1 MGLRLL
7 GPLEFWFDGSALDL
21 GGSRQQVVLAMLGLN
36 ANRVT
41 PVDRLIDAVWHT
53 EPPAT
58 ARAQVQICVSG
69 LRKVLHSAHTP
80 AHIRTRT
87 PGYVLEI
94 PGAELDTAEFAE
106 LVEAARAHVRE
117 DRGPQAVATLRQ
129 ALGLWRG
136 PALAGVQSETVVAE
150 AMPLESERL
159 AAVMEHA
166 RLGLELGR
174 HDELV
179 GELAAL
185 VDEHPLRE
193 RLHEYLMLALYRSG
207 RQAEALAAGRRVRA
221 TLVDE
226 LGIEPG
232 ERLQQLEKA
241 ILDHDPDLDLRK
253 TAPRP
258 ARAAEPAPAGPRPP
272 RRLPASIGDFT
283 GREAQLTEIREALAS
298 PAATPYGTRIVAISG
313 KGGVGKSALAIRAAH
328 ELREAYPD
336 GHLYGDLAGPSD
348 RPSALL
354 ARFLRALGVE
364 GAAIP
369 ADPEERADLYRGRLA
384 GKRVLIVLDGATAED
399 QVMPL
404 LPAGSSAAVL
414 VTGRSPLA
422 GLPGVHQL
430 HLDVLDTE
438 PSLAMLGNII
448 GEHRVLAER
457 DTAAELVDL
466 CGRLPLALRIA
477 AARLASRPKWR
488 LARLVGRLHNRA
500 RRLDELS
507 YHGLALRSSI
517 EVSYRAL
524 PAPAKRLLRLF
535 ALTTTP
541 DVPDWSAAA
550 LLGAEPRHANEV
562 LETLVEA
569 QLVDMW
575 PRPGQQPHVLLPDL
589 IRAYAAERLAATETD
604 ADRAAAVQRLLG
616 AWLGR
621 AEQARRQEYGG
632 DYVVVHG
639 TAPRWPA
646 AGDLATDDPIGWLD
660 SERPGLVAAVGL
672 AADHGLDETCWDLAL
687 TASTLFEVRGYL
699 DDWQETA
706 ARALAVTTR
715 TGNRRGQAA
724 MHYTLGELRLFQG
737 RLPEAEKCF
746 GVALENFREV
756 GDEHG
761 SALALR
767 DAATVDGLRSREPEM
782 LVKYDAALATM
793 SVVGDPVGR
802 AQILRNLAKA
812 HLDAGDTDGAH
823 GLLRTALAC
832 CERVGYLRGEAQV
845 LVRFAEYHLCVN
857 DVEQAHQALNRV
869 LLIVRDAGDRLWEAA
884 ALYRLGL
891 VRERTGRL
899 DNADMTLR
907 HALSLARRYGAGLV
921 EGQALHALGG
931 IDLARGNTAAG
942 ATHVTEAC
950 RVFDE
955 LGSTLW
961 LAKSLILLSD
971 VDNGLGRTAEARK
984 EIEQAA
990 ALVDG
995 VESAEAERVR
1005 VELAALR
1012 ISMGS
1017 ADRS

>member
-7 GPLEFWFDGSALDL
+7 GPLEFWFDGDALDL

-41 PVDRLIDAVWHT
+41 PIDRLIDAVWHT
-53 EPPAT
+53 APPAT

-69 LRKVLHSAHTP
+69 LRKVLHNAH
-80 AHIRTRT
+80 ALARIRTRS

-94 PGAELDTAEFAE
+94 PGAELDTVEFTE
-106 LVEAARAHVRE
+106 LVETARAHARE
-117 DRGPQAVATLRQ
+117 DRKPQAMATLRR

-136 PALAGVQSETVVAE
+136 PALAGVQSEAAVQE
-150 AMPLESERL
+150 ALSLESERL
-159 AAVMEHA
+159 TAIMEHV

-174 HDELV
+174 HEELI

-185 VDEHPLRE
+185 VEEYPLRE
-193 RLHEYLMLALYRSG
+193 RLHEHLMLALYRSG

-221 TLVDE
+221 TLVNE

-232 ERLQQLEKA
+232 ERLQRLEKA
-241 ILDHDPDLDLRK
+241 ILDHDPNLDLRR
-253 TAPRP
+253 TEPSAAPVR
-258 ARAAEPAPAGPRPP
+258 EPAPAGHRPP

-283 GREAQLTEIREALAS
+283 GREAQLTEIREVLAS

-313 KGGVGKSALAIRAAH
+313 KGGVGKSTLAIRAAH

-336 GHLYGDLAGPSD
+336 GHLYGDLAGPGD

-354 ARFLRALGVE
+354 ARFLRALGVD

-384 GKRVLIVLDGATAED
+384 GKRVLIVLDDATAED

-404 LPAGSSAAVL
+404 LPAGSTAAVL
-414 VTGRSPLA
+414 VTGRRPLA

-430 HLDVLDTE
+430 HLDVFDAE

-457 DTAAELVDL
+457 DTAVELVDL

-524 PAPAKRLLRLF
+524 PAPAKRLFRLC

-541 DVPDWSAAA
+541 DFPDWTAAA
-550 LLGAEPRHANEV
+550 LLGAEPRQANDV

-569 QLVDMW
+569 QLVDVW
-575 PRPGQQPHVLLPDL
+575 SYPGQQPRVWLHDL
-589 IRAYAAERLAATETD
+589 IRAYAAERLAATETE

-616 AWLGR
+616 AWLVR
-621 AEQARRQEYGG
+621 VEQAHRLEYGG
-632 DYVVVHG
+632 DYTVVHG
-639 TAPRWPA
+639 KAPRWRA

-660 SERPGLVAAVGL
+660 SERQGLVAAVDL
-672 AADHGLDETCWDLAL
+672 AADHGFDEMCWDLAL
-687 TASTLFEVRGYL
+687 TASALFEVRGYFE
-699 DDWQETA
+699 DWQETA

-715 TGNRRGQAA
+715 AGNRRGQAA
-724 MHYTLGELRLFQG
+724 MHYTLGAMRLFQG
-737 RLPEAEKCF
+737 RLREAEECF
-746 GVALENFREV
+746 DTALETFREV
-756 GDEHG
+756 GDEQG

-767 DAATVDGLRSREPEM
+767 DAATVDGLRSREAEM
-782 LVKYDAALATM
+782 LAKYDVALDKMRVA
-793 SVVGDPVGR
+793 GDTVGR

-812 HLDAGDTDGAH
+812 HLDAGDTNGAH
-823 GLLRTALAC
+823 ELLHTALRC
-832 CERVGYLRGEAQV
+832 CEQAGYLRGEAQV

-857 DVEQAHQALNRV
+857 DVEQAHRALNRV
-869 LLIVRDAGDRLWEAA
+869 LLIVRDAGDRLGEAS

-899 DNADMTLR
+899 DNADATLR

-950 RVFDE
+950 KVFDE

-971 VDNGLGRTAEARK
+971 VDNGRGRTTEARE
-984 EIEQAA
+984 EIEQAT
-990 ALVDG
+990 ALIDG

-1005 VELAALR
+1005 VELEALR
-1012 ISMGS
+1012 ASMGCES
-1017 ADRS
+1017 RP